1 MIRARSIGIA
11 TIAAISVAACSGA
24 GSGGAYGGGGGAT
37 TPTTPTTAPSSAP
50 SASGDGGYSRGGGYS
65 SGGTKGDYAT
75 ESPGSGGSV
84 ASAAPGSV
92 QLSGYAFVPGTL
104 TVAAGTTVTFTNAD
118 SVTHTVTEGQDGT
131 PVASPMANAGLSRGA
146 STKVAFASAGTF
158 RFTCTI
164 HHSMNLTV
172 TVTP

>member
-1 MIRARSIGIA
+1 MIRARSIAIA
-11 TIAAISVAACSGA
+11 TIAAISVAGCSGA
-24 GSGGAYGGGGGAT
+24 GSGGAYGGGGGA
-37 TPTTPTTAPSSAP
+37 PTATTAPTSAP
-50 SASGDGGYSRGGGYS
+50 SASASGGYSRGGGYS

-84 ASAAPGSV
+84 ASAAPGTV

-131 PVASPMANAGLSRGA
+131 PVASPMANAGLSRGG
-146 STKVAFASAGTF
+146 STTVAFASAGTF
-158 RFTCTI
+158 HFTCTV